1 MRLGMRLRKLWNLR
15 AGVLVSLA
23 IALLT
28 AIWSSEKISLFPPKL
43 TPRALEMGS
52 ATTHVFLDRQ
62 RSTLLDLRS
71 DIYDFEQLTNRTILL
86 GNVVANGP
94 VRDTVAKAA
103 GVPPDQLEI
112 AAPLTQQQ
120 PQAVVDPKSKKS
132 TSDLLKS
139 NDEYRITLVAN
150 PTVPV
155 LDIFAQA
162 PDARQAAILAN
173 ATADGL
179 HAYLRQVA
187 QSEHTPVRSQIRLVQ
202 LGRAHGE
209 VVNPS
214 AHWQASLLAFVLT
227 FGLCCGTVI
236 YVDRVRKGWKLA
248 ALAEKP
254 TTA

>member
-1 MRLGMRLRKLWNLR
+1 MRLRKLWNLR
-15 AGVLVSLA
+15 VGVIISLFVALVVA
-23 IALLT
+23 V
-28 AIWSSEKISLFPPKL
+28 WSSEKISLFPPKL

-52 ATTHVFLDRQ
+52 ATTHVFLDRP

-71 DIYDFEQLTNRTILL
+71 DIYDFQQLTNRTLLL
-86 GNVVANGP
+86 GNVIANGP
-94 VRDTVAKAA
+94 VRDTVALAA
-103 GVPPDQLEI
+103 GISPDQLEI

-132 TSDLLKS
+132 TKDILKS

-155 LDIFAQA
+155 LDIYAQA

-173 ATADGL
+173 STVDGL
-179 HAYLRQVA
+179 QRYLAQVA
-187 QSEHTPVRSQIRLVQ
+187 TSEKTPLQSQIRLVQ
-202 LGRAHGE
+202 LGRARGE

-214 AHWQASLLAFVLT
+214 AHWQVSLLAFVLA

-248 ALAEKP
+248 ALAEQP
-254 TTA
+254 ASA